1 MTLYQINQDIEA
13 MLGEVDPE
21 TGEILFDE
29 AAFEDLQL
37 ARETKIE
44 NIACYRKNLAAEAAA
59 IKAEEVALKERRA
72 AIEKKGE
79 RLEKLLAD
87 ELAGQKFQT
96 ARCAVTFRK
105 SERVEIDEAAFLES
119 AENAQYISYEPKF
132 SKVDVKKAIKA
143 GQKVTG
149 AHIVEAQNI
158 SIK

>member
-1 MTLYQINQDIEA
+1 MTLYQIDQSIEA

-21 TGEILFDE
+21 TGEVLFDE
-29 AAFEDLQL
+29 SAFEALQL
-37 ARETKIE
+37 ARETNIE

-59 IKAEEVALKERRA
+59 IKFEEVALKERRA
-72 AIEKKGE
+72 ALEKKAE
-79 RLEKLLAD
+79 RLDALLANA
-87 ELAGQKFQT
+87 LAGQKFQT

-105 SERVEIDEAAFLES
+105 SERVEIDEAAFWGS
-119 AENAQYISYEPKF
+119 AENAQYISYDPKF
-132 SKVDVKKAIKA
+132 SKADVKKALKA